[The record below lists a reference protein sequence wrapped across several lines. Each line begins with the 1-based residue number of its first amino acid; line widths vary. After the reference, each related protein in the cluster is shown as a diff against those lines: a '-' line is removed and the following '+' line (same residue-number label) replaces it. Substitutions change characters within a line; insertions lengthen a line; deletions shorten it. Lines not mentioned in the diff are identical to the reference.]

1 MMAKILMKGNEAV
14 AEAAI
19 RSGCRLYF
27 AYPITPQSELI
38 EYMAKMMPKVGG
50 TFLQAES
57 EVAAINMVYGAAGA
71 GKRVMTSSS
80 SPGISLKQEGISY
93 IAGAELPAVIVNVQR
108 GGPGLGDIQP
118 AQGDYFQATK
128 GGGHGDYRLI
138 VLAPSSVQEFAD
150 MASEAFDLADKYRNP
165 VMILADGMLGQMM
178 EPVEFREPR
187 TQEEI
192 DALGNQH
199 TSWCI
204 CPNEDGDK
212 KHHHEINSLELDP
225 SCLEKHVNDL
235 YAKYAEIQKQE
246 IRYDTYNLSDDNEIL
261 CVAWGTASRV
271 VKSAINEL
279 KAEGKNVGLI
289 RPISCWPYPYEAVA
303 AAIGPKVK
311 QVYVFELNTGQMLD
325 DVKIAVGGKVPVKFW
340 GKVGGIVFTP
350 AEIQAKLEACFSRR
364 KPWK

>member
-1 MMAKILMKGNEAV
+1 MSKILMKGNEAI

-38 EYMAKMMPKVGG
+38 EYMAKMMPKVKG
-50 TFLQAES
+50 TFIQAES
-57 EVAAINMVYGAAGA
+57 EVAAINMVYGAAGS

-80 SPGISLKQEGISY
+80 SPGISLKMEGLSY
-93 IAGAELPAVIVNVQR
+93 IAGAELPCVVVNVQR

-178 EPVEFREPR
+178 EPVEFKPAKTDAEL
-187 TQEEI
+187 QEL
-192 DALGNQH
+192 ANQH
-199 TSWCI
+199 LSWCI

-225 SCLEKHVNDL
+225 QVLEQHVL
-235 YAKYAEIQKQE
+235 GLLKKYAEIQKNE
-246 IRYDTYNLSDDNEIL
+246 IRYETYNISDENEVL

-271 VKSAINEL
+271 VKSAINEVQ
-279 KAEGKNVGLI
+279 KQGKSVGLI
-289 RPISCWPYPYEAVA
+289 RPIRVWPYPYEAIKQ
-303 AAIGPKVK
+303 AIGKNVK
-311 QVYVFELNTGQMLD
+311 KVYVFELNSGQMVE
-325 DVKIAVGGKVPVKFW
+325 DVKIAVEGKVPVDFW
-340 GKVGGIVFTP
+340 GKVGGVVFTP
-350 AEIQAKLEACFSRR
+350 AEIKEKLEECF
-364 KPWK
+364 

>member
-1 MMAKILMKGNEAV
+1 MAKILMKGNEAV

-38 EYMAKMMPKVGG
+38 EYMARMMPKVNG

-57 EVAAINMVYGAAGA
+57 EVSAINMVYGAAGC

-80 SPGISLKQEGISY
+80 SPGISLKMEGISY
-93 IAGAELPAVIVNVQR
+93 IAGAELPCVIVNVQR

-138 VLAPSSVQEFAD
+138 VMAPSSVQEFAD

-178 EPVEFREPR
+178 EPVEFKPSRSD
-187 TQEEI
+187 EEI
-192 DALGNQH
+192 AEMWRQH
-199 TSWCI
+199 ESWCV

-212 KHHHEINSLELDP
+212 KHHHEINSLEIDP
-225 SCLEKHVNDL
+225 QVLEKHVNDL
-235 YAKYAEIQKQE
+235 YQKYGVIEKNE
-246 IRYDTYNLSDDNEIL
+246 VRYEEFNVSDDNEIL
-261 CVAWGTASRV
+261 CVAWGTASRI

-279 KAEGKNVGLI
+279 KAAGKSVGLI
-289 RPISCWPYPYEAVA
+289 RPINVWPYPYEAVA
-303 AAIGPKVK
+303 KAIGPKVK
-311 QVYVFELNTGQMLD
+311 KVYVFELNTGQMLD
-325 DVKIAVGGKVPVKFW
+325 DVKIAVNGKVPVDFW

-350 AEIQAKLEACFSRR
+350 AEIQAKLEECF
-364 KPWK
+364 

>member
-1 MMAKILMKGNEAV
+1 MSKILMKGNEAV

-19 RSGCRLYF
+19 RAGCRLYF

-38 EYMAKMMPKVGG
+38 EYMAKMMPKVKG

-57 EVAAINMVYGAAGA
+57 EVAAINMVYGASGC

-93 IAGAELPAVIVNVQR
+93 IAGAELPAIIVNVQR

-150 MASEAFDLADKYRNP
+150 MAADAFDLADKYRNP

-178 EPVEFREPR
+178 EPVEFRPAK
-187 TQEEI
+187 TDEEI
-192 DALGNQH
+192 KSLAEQH

-204 CPNEDGDK
+204 CPNEDGDA
-212 KHHHEINSLELDP
+212 KHHHEINSLEIDP
-225 SCLEKHVNDL
+225 NELEKLVIRL
-235 YAKYAEIQKQE
+235 YDKYAVIEKTE
-246 IRYDTYNLSDDNEIL
+246 KRHDTYNLSDDNEIL

-271 VKSAINEL
+271 VKSAIDEL
-279 KAEGKNVGLI
+279 KAEGKSVGMI
-289 RPISCWPYPYEAVA
+289 RPITCWPYPYEAVA
-303 AAIGPKVK
+303 EAIGLKVK

-325 DVKIAVGGKVPVKFW
+325 DVKIAVNGKVPVKFW
-340 GKVGGIVFTP
+340 GRVGGIVFTP
-350 AEIQAKLEACFSRR
+350 AEIKEKLEECF
-364 KPWK
+364 

>member
-1 MMAKILMKGNEAV
+1 MAKILMKGNEAV

-38 EYMAKMMPKVGG
+38 EYMARMMPKVNG

-57 EVAAINMVYGAAGA
+57 EVAAINMVYGAAGC

-80 SPGISLKQEGISY
+80 SPGISLKMEGISY
-93 IAGAELPAVIVNVQR
+93 IAGAELPCVVVNVQR

-118 AQGDYFQATK
+118 AQGDYYQATK

-138 VLAPSSVQEFAD
+138 VMAPSSVQEFAD

-178 EPVEFREPR
+178 EPVEFKPAL
-187 TQEEI
+187 TQEDI
-192 DALGNQH
+192 DELGNQH

-212 KHHHEINSLELDP
+212 KHHHEINSLEIDP
-225 SCLEKHVNDL
+225 LVLEKHVNDL
-235 YAKYAEIQKQE
+235 YRKYATIEKNE
-246 IRYDTYNLSDDNEIL
+246 LRYESYNISDDNEVL

-279 KAEGKNVGLI
+279 KALGKSVGLI
-289 RPISCWPYPYEAVA
+289 RPINVWPYPYEAIRNA
-303 AAIGPKVK
+303 MGKNVK

-325 DVKIAVGGKVPVKFW
+325 DVKIAVQGKVPVQFW

-350 AEIQAKLEACFSRR
+350 AEIQTKLEECF
-364 KPWK
+364 

>member
-1 MMAKILMKGNEAV
+1 MKGNEAV

-38 EYMAKMMPKVGG
+38 EYMAKKMPTVKG

-80 SPGISLKQEGISY
+80 SPGISLKAEGISY

-128 GGGHGDYRLI
+128 GGGHGDYRQI
-138 VLAPSSVQEFAD
+138 VLAPNSVQEFAD

-178 EPVEFREPR
+178 EPVEFKPAKTESEI
-187 TQEEI
+187 EE
-192 DALGNQH
+192 LGKQH
-199 TSWCI
+199 HSWCI

-212 KHHHEINSLELDP
+212 KHHHEINSLEIDP
-225 SCLEKHVNDL
+225 AVLEAHVNKL
-235 YAKYAEIQKQE
+235 YEKYAVIEKE
-246 IRYDTYNLSDDNEIL
+246 ETRYETYNVSDDNEIL
-261 CVAWGTASRV
+261 VVAWGTASRI
-271 VKSAINEL
+271 VKSAVNEL
-279 KAEGKNVGLI
+279 KALGKSVGMI
-289 RPISCWPYPYEAVA
+289 RPITVWPYPYEAVA
-303 AAIGPKVK
+303 SAIGKNVK
-311 QVYVFELNTGQMLD
+311 RVYVFELNTGQMLD
-325 DVKIAVGGKVPVKFW
+325 DVKIAVNGKVPVDFW

-350 AEIQAKLEACFSRR
+350 AEVQEKLEACFTGRN
-364 KPWK
+364 

>member
-1 MMAKILMKGNEAV
+1 MSKILMKGNEAV

-19 RSGCRLYF
+19 RAGCRLYF

-38 EYMAKMMPKVGG
+38 EYMAKMMPKVEG

-150 MASEAFDLADKYRNP
+150 MAAEAFDLADKYLNP
-165 VMILADGMLGQMM
+165 VLILADGMLGQMM
-178 EPVEFREPR
+178 EPVEFREPK
-187 TQEEI
+187 TAEEI
-192 DALGNQH
+192 EALGRQH
-199 TSWCI
+199 NAWCI

-212 KHHHEINSLELDP
+212 KHHHEINSLEIDP
-225 SCLEKHVNDL
+225 AMLEKHVEKL
-235 YAKYAEIQKQE
+235 YAKYAEIEKNE
-246 IRYDTYNLSDDNEIL
+246 IQYDTYNLSDENEVL

-279 KAEGKNVGLI
+279 KAQGKSVGLI
-289 RPISCWPYPYEAVA
+289 RPITCWPYPYEAVA

-311 QVYVFELNTGQMLD
+311 EVYVFELNTGQMLD
-325 DVKIAVGGKVPVKFW
+325 DVKIAVNGKVPVKFW

-350 AEIQAKLEACFSRR
+350 AEIQARLEACFE
-364 KPWK
+364 KE

>member
-1 MMAKILMKGNEAV
+1 MKGNEAI

-38 EYMAKMMPKVGG
+38 EYMAKMMPKVNG
-50 TFLQAES
+50 TFIQAES
-57 EVAAINMVYGAAGA
+57 EVAAINMVYGAAGS

-80 SPGISLKQEGISY
+80 SPGISLKMEGLSY
-93 IAGAELPAVIVNVQR
+93 IAGAELPCVVVNVQR

-178 EPVEFREPR
+178 EPVEFKPAKTEEEL
-187 TQEEI
+187 QEL
-192 DALGNQH
+192 ANQH
-199 TSWCI
+199 LSWCI

-225 SCLEKHVNDL
+225 LVLEQHVL
-235 YAKYAEIQKQE
+235 GLCKKYAEIQKNE
-246 IRYDTYNLSDDNEIL
+246 IRYETYNISDENEVL

-271 VKSAINEL
+271 VKSAINEVL
-279 KAEGKNVGLI
+279 KEGKSVGLI
-289 RPISCWPYPYEAVA
+289 RPIRVWPYPYEAIKQ
-303 AAIGPKVK
+303 AIGKNVK
-311 QVYVFELNTGQMLD
+311 KVYVFELNSGQMVE
-325 DVKIAVGGKVPVKFW
+325 DVKIAVEGKVPVDFW
-340 GKVGGIVFTP
+340 GKVGGVVFTP
-350 AEIQAKLEACFSRR
+350 AEIKEKLEECF
-364 KPWK
+364 

>member
-1 MMAKILMKGNEAV
+1 MKGNEAV

-57 EVAAINMVYGAAGA
+57 EVSAINMVYGAAGA

-80 SPGISLKQEGISY
+80 SPGISLKAEGISY

-128 GGGHGDYRLI
+128 GGGHGDYRQI

-178 EPVEFREPR
+178 EPVEFKEPR
-187 TQEEI
+187 SQAELDE
-192 DALGNQH
+192 LGKQH
-199 TSWCI
+199 NDWCI

-212 KHHHEINSLELDP
+212 KHHHEINSLEIDP
-225 SCLEKHVNDL
+225 AVLEAHVNAL
-235 YAKYAEIQKQE
+235 YRKYALIEKAE
-246 IRYDTYNLSDDNEIL
+246 TRWEEFSVSDDNEIL
-261 CVAWGTASRV
+261 CVAWGTASRI
-271 VKSAINEL
+271 VKSAINEI
-279 KAEGKNVGLI
+279 KSEGKSIGMI
-289 RPISCWPYPYEAVA
+289 RPITCWPFPYEAIA
-303 AAIGPKVK
+303 KAIGPKVK
-311 QVYVFELNTGQMLD
+311 KVYVFELNTGQMLD
-325 DVKIAVGGKVPVKFW
+325 DVKIAVNGKVPVDFW

-350 AEIQAKLEACFSRR
+350 AEIQEKLEACF
-364 KPWK
+364 

>member
-1 MMAKILMKGNEAV
+1 MSKILMKGNEAI

-38 EYMAKMMPKVGG
+38 EYMAKMMPKVKG
-50 TFLQAES
+50 TFIQAES
-57 EVAAINMVYGAAGA
+57 EVAAINMVYGAAGS

-80 SPGISLKQEGISY
+80 SPGISLKMEGLSY
-93 IAGAELPAVIVNVQR
+93 IAGAELPCVVVNVQR

-178 EPVEFREPR
+178 EPVEFKPAKTDAEL
-187 TQEEI
+187 QEL
-192 DALGNQH
+192 ANQH
-199 TSWCI
+199 LSWCI
-204 CPNEDGDK
+204 CPNEDGAK

-225 SCLEKHVNDL
+225 QVLEQHVL
-235 YAKYAEIQKQE
+235 GLLKKYAEIQKNE
-246 IRYDTYNLSDDNEIL
+246 IRYETYNISDENEVL
-261 CVAWGTASRV
+261 CVAWGTASRI
-271 VKSAINEL
+271 VKSAINEVQ
-279 KAEGKNVGLI
+279 KQGKSVGLI
-289 RPISCWPYPYEAVA
+289 RPIRVWPYPYEAIKQV
-303 AAIGPKVK
+303 IGKNVK
-311 QVYVFELNTGQMLD
+311 KVYVFELNSGQMVE
-325 DVKIAVGGKVPVKFW
+325 DVKIAVEGKVPVDFW
-340 GKVGGIVFTP
+340 GKVGGVVFTP
-350 AEIQAKLEACFSRR
+350 AEIKEKLEECF
-364 KPWK
+364 

>member
-1 MMAKILMKGNEAV
+1 MAKILMKGNEAV

-38 EYMAKMMPKVGG
+38 EYMARMMPKVNG

-57 EVAAINMVYGAAGA
+57 EVAAINMVYGAAGC

-80 SPGISLKQEGISY
+80 SPGISLKMEGISY
-93 IAGAELPAVIVNVQR
+93 IAGAQLPCVIVNVQR

-118 AQGDYFQATK
+118 AQGDYYQATK

-178 EPVEFREPR
+178 EPVEFKEPKSD
-187 TQEEI
+187 EEI
-192 DALGNQH
+192 AEMWRRH
-199 TSWCI
+199 ESWCI
-204 CPNEDGDK
+204 CPNEDEPN
-212 KHHHEINSLELDP
+212 KHHHEINSLEIDP
-225 SCLEKHVNDL
+225 QVLEQHVIRL
-235 YAKYAEIQKQE
+235 YKKYAEIEKNE
-246 IRYDTYNLSDDNEIL
+246 IKYEEYNVSDDNEIL

-271 VKSAINEL
+271 VKSAINEV
-279 KAEGKNVGLI
+279 KAQGKNVGLI
-289 RPISCWPYPYEAVA
+289 RPINVWPFPYEAIA
-303 AAIGPKVK
+303 QAIGPKVK
-311 QVYVFELNTGQMLD
+311 KVYVFELNTGQMLD
-325 DVKIAVGGKVPVKFW
+325 DVKIAVNGKVPVEFW

-350 AEIQAKLEACFSRR
+350 AEIKTKLEECF
-364 KPWK
+364 